1 MTKKEIKQRLK
12 YLKQEIE
19 AERISYG
26 EVAELQSLKEYIP
39 DDDILLKEWAGIPE
53 FEEEE
58 PKTLEE
64 IIADIASDYEVELIK
79 ITTNIQGTHDIEL
92 SHNIYYKEQEKMEN
106 RIMALGNINDIYYL
120 DVA

>member
-26 EVAELQSLKEYIP
+26 EVAELQSLKDYIP

-53 FEEEE
+53 F
-58 PKTLEE
+58 
-64 IIADIASDYEVELIK
+64 
-79 ITTNIQGTHDIEL
+79 N
-92 SHNIYYKEQEKMEN
+92 
-106 RIMALGNINDIYYL
+106 
-120 DVA
+120 